1 MELVREAVRS
11 GDRQERLGHLPGRQ
25 RQMQADGVKREKQ
38 ADVEKVTDTQQR
50 APREHEE
57 GGECREKGVNEER
70 PGELPN
76 HWLQLKSVNVCP
88 ETAGL
93 GRS

>member
-25 RQMQADGVKREKQ
+25 RQMQADGVRTETQ

-50 APREHEE
+50 HTENTREAS
-57 GGECREKGVNEER
+57 VER
-70 PGELPN
+70 R
-76 HWLQLKSVNVCP
+76 
-88 ETAGL
+88 A
-93 GRS
+93 